1 VHAEIQGEKQV
12 KPLPRNFVLWLIMAA
27 GLLLLGGCAVAPA
40 APNMTSAAPST
51 ERYIIGPGDALQIY
65 VRDNP
70 GVSTTVPVR
79 PDGRISIPMVQSI
92 QAAGKTPEE
101 LASDLEKDLSQ
112 YIRSPLVTVI
122 VKSFVGTYSQQV
134 RVVGQAA
141 KPMALSYRSG
151 ISLLDVMIDVGGLTK
166 FAAGNKA
173 KVVRHLPDG
182 SEKTIPVR
190 LEDLMNGDIQYN
202 ITMRPGDILII
213 PQSLF

>member
-1 VHAEIQGEKQV
+1 V

-27 GLLLLGGCAVAPA
+27 GLLLLGGCATAPA
-40 APNMTSAAPST
+40 VPKDMTAATPSA
-51 ERYIIGPGDALQIY
+51 ERYIIGPGDSLQIY

-70 GVSTTVPVR
+70 SLSTAVPVR
-79 PDGRISIPMVQSI
+79 PDGGISITLVQSI

-101 LASDLEKDLSQ
+101 LASDLEKTLSQ
-112 YIRSPLVTVI
+112 YVRSPLVTVI

-141 KPMALSYRSG
+141 KPMALTYRSG
-151 ISLLDVMIDVGGLTK
+151 MTLLDVMIDVGGLTK

-173 KVVRHLPDG
+173 KVIRHLPDG
-182 SEKTIPVR
+182 SEKTIPAR

-202 ITMRPGDILII
+202 MTMRPGDILII